1 MSAKLSLPI
10 VAEIRAVKT
19 AREIEYIKK
28 AQKISEQVLAEVLK
42 KLRPDV
48 SEIEIRN
55 FIVRRFKQLGVR
67 ALAFPPIVSFGRGT
81 TDVHHEPNSTR
92 LKKGDIVMFDFGC
105 AMPVGRRAVNH
116 YCSDMTRT
124 FFFGANPSAKF
135 KKVYTAVLTAQERV
149 LAALAKGE
157 RRAKVLDHI
166 ARGFLSKKFGK
177 KSFPHGLGH
186 GVGTAIHEWPS
197 FKPKSS
203 DILRPNMVMTVEPGV
218 YLKGWGGV
226 RIEDMVLVTRDG
238 IFNLTK
244 VPKTPV
250 FIQPK
255 TKIMVFGTF
264 DVLHKGHL
272 NFFKQARQLVS
283 NPYLTVSVA
292 RDRNVLRI
300 KKRKPIKGE
309 KARAVNIKKYPLVD
323 KVVLGGI
330 KDHLPHILKEKPDI
344 IALGYDQSEYT
355 ANLKKELTG
364 AGLKNTKI
372 IRLKKYYPNLYKSSI
387 ITKK

>member
-149 LAALAKGE
+149 LASLAKGE
-157 RRAKVLDHI
+157 RRAKILDHI
-166 ARGFLSKKFGK
+166 ARNFFSKKFGK
-177 KSFPHGLGH
+177 KAFPHGLGH
-186 GVGTAIHEWPS
+186 GVGTAIHEWPNL
-197 FKPKSS
+197 KPRSP
-203 DILRPNMVMTVEPGV
+203 DILKPGMVVTVEPGV

-226 RIEDMVLVTRDG
+226 RIEDMVLITGRG
-238 IFNLTK
+238 MRNLANAPK
-244 VPKTPV
+244 IPVLKTP
-250 FIQPK
+250 
-255 TKIMVFGTF
+255 IMVFGTF
-264 DVLHKGHL
+264 DGLHKGHL
-272 NFFKQARQLVS
+272 DFFKQARRLSENPFLIVS
-283 NPYLTVSVA
+283 IA
-292 RDRNVLRI
+292 RDLNVKRI
-300 KKRKPIKGE
+300 KGRSPSKGE
-309 KARAVNIKKYPLVD
+309 RARMIEVKKIRLVD
-323 KVVLGGI
+323 KVVLGGNRNY
-330 KDHLPHILKEKPDI
+330 LSHILKEKPEI

-355 ANLKKELTG
+355 DNLKKELAD
-364 AGLKNTKI
+364 AGLKNIKI
-372 IRLKKYYPNLYKSSI
+372 VRLKKYYPNLYKSSI